1 MRRSISLTDCDVV
14 ILCGGRGTRL
24 GTLTAKTPKPLL
36 PVGGE
41 PFLLRRL
48 RALRAEGFRRILLAV
63 YYLAPQFHAF
73 VRTHAGE
80 FPDLTVVEEPI
91 PLGTGGALR
100 QAVRQVRSSVFVALN
115 GDSCGVKA
123 VMPVLEAH
131 ARRGARFTMVV
142 VRAEHVEGNAHH
154 KGMVTLGPE
163 EEIRGLTTGDASGPH
178 WVSAGVYA
186 LDRDL
191 VQGWPEGSYD
201 LEQHFLSLV
210 PRGSGWACA
219 SEAALLDIGTP
230 DCYELA
236 SRHSVS

>member
-1 MRRSISLTDCDVV
+1 MH
-14 ILCGGRGTRL
+14 
-24 GTLTAKTPKPLL
+24 TPKPLL
-36 PVGGE
+36 LVQGE
-41 PFLLRRL
+41 PFLLRHL

-63 YYLAPQFHAF
+63 HYLAPQFHLFA
-73 VRTHAGE
+73 RTYAGE
-80 FPDLTVVEEPI
+80 FPELTVVEESI

-100 QAVRQVRSSVFVALN
+100 HVVQQVQSPVFLALN
-115 GDSCGVKA
+115 GDSWGVPG
-123 VMPVLEAH
+123 VLPVLESH

-154 KGMVTLGPE
+154 KGMVTLGPD
-163 EEIRGLTTGDASGPH
+163 EEIRGLTTGDASGPR
-178 WVSAGVYA
+178 WVNAGVYA

-236 SRHSVS
+236 SRHSAS